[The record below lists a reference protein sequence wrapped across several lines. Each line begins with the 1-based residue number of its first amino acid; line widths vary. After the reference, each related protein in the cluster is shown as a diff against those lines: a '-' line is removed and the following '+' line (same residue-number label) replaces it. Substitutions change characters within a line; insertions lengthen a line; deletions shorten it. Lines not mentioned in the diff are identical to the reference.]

1 MSRLCFVQEVKQ
13 QLYEAQRE
21 AAETEE
27 RVRSEV
33 AEEMAGQMAE
43 LEERYESALA
53 QQVDAND
60 AM

>member
-1 MSRLCFVQEVKQ
+1 MHYFQEVKQ
-13 QLYEAQRE
+13 QLYAAQQE

-33 AEEMAGQMAE
+33 AEEMAEQMAE

-53 QQVDAND
+53 QQTDATE
-60 AM
+60 AK

>member
-1 MSRLCFVQEVKQ
+1 MSPLCFVQEVKQ